1 MSEDITKLCDAAAAA
16 TGAAGSAPG
25 AGTASEAPAEGA
37 APAAAKPDPDAWKK
51 QLEGKNEKVQKAL
64 INHHSKYNCA
74 QAVACAFASD
84 FGYDEAEVFAMMEAF
99 GFGMG
104 TMSVCGAVSAMTAV
118 AGMKESC
125 AEPGNSST
133 KKKSYAISKAMHKA
147 FAEKNGSV
155 ICRDIKGVD
164 TKKVLRSCD
173 GCIMDAAEIIE
184 QYLNGELEIPEPKK
198 PAGK

>member
-1 MSEDITKLCDAAAAA
+1 
-16 TGAAGSAPG
+16 
-25 AGTASEAPAEGA
+25 
-37 APAAAKPDPDAWKK
+37 
-51 QLEGKNEKVQKAL
+51 
-64 INHHSKYNCA
+64 
-74 QAVACAFASD
+74 
-84 FGYDEAEVFAMMEAF
+84 MMEAF

-125 AEPGNSST
+125 TEPGNSST

-147 FAEKNGSV
+147 FTEKNGSV

-164 TKKVLRSCD
+164 TKIVLRSCD
-173 GCIMDAAEIIE
+173 GCIIDAAEIIE

-198 PAGK
+198 PAGGAK

>member
-1 MSEDITKLCDAAAAA
+1 MSDVTKLCDAAQAVAEASTTTAKAVADAA
-16 TGAAGSAPG
+16 T
-25 AGTASEAPAEGA
+25 TTAPAV
-37 APAAAKPDPDAWKK
+37 AKPASDAWKK
-51 QLEGKNEKVQKAL
+51 QLEGRSEKVQKAL

-104 TMSVCGAVSAMTAV
+104 TMSVCGAVSAMNAV
-118 AGMKESC
+118 VGMKESC

-198 PAGK
+198 PAGGAK

>member
-1 MSEDITKLCDAAAAA
+1 MSDVTKLCDTAPV

-25 AGTASEAPAEGA
+25 AGN
-37 APAAAKPDPDAWKK
+37 APAAAKPDPNTWKK
-51 QLEGKNEKVQKAL
+51 QLEGKSEKVQKAL

-155 ICRDIKGVD
+155 ICRDIVQ
-164 TKKVLRSCD
+164 LLLINAFQHSCSFFRY
-173 GCIMDAAEIIE
+173 AEIIE

-198 PAGK
+198 PAGGAK

>member
-1 MSEDITKLCDAAAAA
+1 MSDVTKLCDTAPAA

-25 AGTASEAPAEGA
+25 AGTAPGAPA
-37 APAAAKPDPDAWKK
+37 AAAKPDPDAWKK
-51 QLEGKNEKVQKAL
+51 QLEGKSEKAQKAL

-84 FGYDEAEVFAMMEAF
+84 FGYDEAEVFAMMEGF

-118 AGMKESC
+118 VGMKESC

-155 ICRDIKGVD
+155 ICREIKGVD

-198 PAGK
+198 PAGGAK

>member
-1 MSEDITKLCDAAAAA
+1 MSDVTKLCDTAPV

-25 AGTASEAPAEGA
+25 AGNAPAV
-37 APAAAKPDPDAWKK
+37 AKPDPNTWKK
-51 QLEGKNEKVQKAL
+51 QLEGKSEKVQKAL

-155 ICRDIKGVD
+155 ICREIKGVD

-198 PAGK
+198 PAGGAK

>member
-1 MSEDITKLCDAAAAA
+1 MSDVTKLCDTAPAA

-25 AGTASEAPAEGA
+25 AGTAPGAPA
-37 APAAAKPDPDAWKK
+37 AAAKPDPDAWKK
-51 QLEGKNEKVQKAL
+51 HLEGKSEKVQKAL

-118 AGMKESC
+118 VGMKESC

-133 KKKSYAISKAMHKA
+133 KKKSYAISKVMHKA

-198 PAGK
+198 PARGAK

>member
-1 MSEDITKLCDAAAAA
+1 MSDVTKLCDTTPGA
-16 TGAAGSAPG
+16 TGAAGSATGVGTAPG
-25 AGTASEAPAEGA
+25 AP
-37 APAAAKPDPDAWKK
+37 AAKPDPDAWKK
-51 QLEGKNEKVQKAL
+51 QLEGKSEKVQKAL

-118 AGMKESC
+118 VGMKESC

-147 FAEKNGSV
+147 FAEKNSSV

-164 TKKVLRSCD
+164 TKVILRSCD
-173 GCIMDAAEIIE
+173 GCIMDAVEIIE
-184 QYLNGELEIPEPKK
+184 AYLAGDLEIPEPKK

>member
-1 MSEDITKLCDAAAAA
+1 M
-16 TGAAGSAPG
+16 
-25 AGTASEAPAEGA
+25 
-37 APAAAKPDPDAWKK
+37 
-51 QLEGKNEKVQKAL
+51 QKAL
-64 INHHSKYNCA
+64 INHHSRYNCA

-104 TMSVCGAVSAMTAV
+104 TMSVCGAVSAMNAV
-118 AGMKESC
+118 VGMKESC

-198 PAGK
+198 PAGGAK

>member
-1 MSEDITKLCDAAAAA
+1 MSDVTKLCDTAPAT
-16 TGAAGSAPG
+16 TGAAGSAS
-25 AGTASEAPAEGA
+25 AAGA
-37 APAAAKPDPDAWKK
+37 APAPAAKPDPDAWKK
-51 QLEGKNEKVQKAL
+51 QLEGKSEKVQKAL

-104 TMSVCGAVSAMTAV
+104 TMSVCGAVSAMNAV
-118 AGMKESC
+118 VGMKESC

-155 ICRDIKGVD
+155 ICREIKGVD

-198 PAGK
+198 PAGGAK

>member
-1 MSEDITKLCDAAAAA
+1 MSDVTKLCDTAPAT
-16 TGAAGSAPG
+16 TGAAGSAS
-25 AGTASEAPAEGA
+25 AAGA
-37 APAAAKPDPDAWKK
+37 APAPAAKPDPDAWKK
-51 QLEGKNEKVQKAL
+51 HLEGKSEKVQKAL

-118 AGMKESC
+118 IGMKESC

-155 ICRDIKGVD
+155 ICREIKGVD

-198 PAGK
+198 PAGGAK

>member
-1 MSEDITKLCDAAAAA
+1 MSDVTKLCDTAPV

-25 AGTASEAPAEGA
+25 AGN
-37 APAAAKPDPDAWKK
+37 APAAAKPDPNTWKK
-51 QLEGKNEKVQKAL
+51 QLEGKSEKVQKAL

-198 PAGK
+198 PAGGAK

>member
-1 MSEDITKLCDAAAAA
+1 MSDVTKLCDTAPV
-16 TGAAGSAPG
+16 TGAAGSAPE
-25 AGTASEAPAEGA
+25 AGN
-37 APAAAKPDPDAWKK
+37 APAAAKPDPNTWKK
-51 QLEGKNEKVQKAL
+51 QLEGKSEKVQKAL

-198 PAGK
+198 PAGGAK

>member
-1 MSEDITKLCDAAAAA
+1 MSDVTKLCDTAAAA
-16 TGAAGSAPG
+16 TGAAGA
-25 AGTASEAPAEGA
+25 APAADA

-51 QLEGKNEKVQKAL
+51 QLEGKSEKVQKAL

-84 FGYDEAEVFAMMEAF
+84 FGYDEAEVFAMMEGF

-118 AGMKESC
+118 IGMKESC

-133 KKKSYAISKAMHKA
+133 KKKSYAVSKAMHKA

-155 ICRDIKGVD
+155 ICREIKGVD

-198 PAGK
+198 PAGGAK

>member
-1 MSEDITKLCDAAAAA
+1 MSDVTKLCDTAPV

-25 AGTASEAPAEGA
+25 AGN
-37 APAAAKPDPDAWKK
+37 APAAAKPDPNTWKK
-51 QLEGKNEKVQKAL
+51 QLEGKSEKVQKAL

-155 ICRDIKGVD
+155 ICREIKGVD

-198 PAGK
+198 PAGGAK

>member
-1 MSEDITKLCDAAAAA
+1 MSDVTKLCDTAPAA
-16 TGAAGSAPG
+16 TGAAGSAP
-25 AGTASEAPAEGA
+25 AAGA
-37 APAAAKPDPDAWKK
+37 APAPAAKPDPDAWKK
-51 QLEGKNEKVQKAL
+51 QLEGKSEKVRKAL

-104 TMSVCGAVSAMTAV
+104 TMSVCGAVSAMNAV
-118 AGMKESC
+118 VGMKESC

-198 PAGK
+198 PAGGAK